1 MVFNEAQPMVI
12 LADHGPM
19 CKPIQRGPG
28 SCRIAKAQ
36 PFPCCRAAAKE
47 NAQQGCGL
55 LQNLSRCLVDASG
68 GRVPLSAE
76 PRMSNQ
82 AGYPQKVSDDSSR
95 RRVFFESRA
104 AAGRPNICTGAR
116 FHIFPQIVRCQKFGK
131 LRLRNFVA

>member
-19 CKPIQRGPG
+19 CTPIQRGPI

-36 PFPCCRAAAKE
+36 PFRCCRAATKE
-47 NAQQGCGL
+47 NEQQGCDL

-68 GRVPLSAE
+68 GPVPLSAE
-76 PRMSNQ
+76 SRMSNQ
-82 AGYPQKVSDDSSR
+82 AGYPQKVWGDSSR
-95 RRVFFESRA
+95 RLLFTSRA

-116 FHIFPQIVRCQKFGK
+116 FRISPQIVRCQKFGQ
-131 LRLRNFVA
+131 LRLGNFVA